1 MSKPSRLI
9 ADLLLLFTA
18 AIWGLAFVAQKQGL
32 QTIGP
37 FTFVGLRFA
46 LSALVVLPLAW
57 HERSAKTPNPPMT
70 GRDRLGIIGLV
81 AAFFIAVALQQ
92 VGMKT
97 ASVTNAGFLTALY
110 VVFVPIV
117 GLIVFRHAQ
126 SIIVWPACLI
136 ALAGVWLLNGGTF
149 SHLAVGD
156 WLMIGCAAATA
167 VQINL
172 MGILVR
178 RTQRPFTLCLWQN
191 IVSAVGGCAIALCVE
206 PISLPGI
213 AAGLWPLLYAG
224 LVSGGI
230 GFAVQAYAQG
240 HTPASDAAIIMSC
253 EALFAAVGG
262 VLLLNEHLNWVS
274 WSGCGL
280 IFAALLLVELYPIL
294 RKASVTDIS
303 VT

>member
-1 MSKPSRLI
+1 M
-9 ADLLLLFTA
+9 
-18 AIWGLAFVAQKQGL
+18 
-32 QTIGP
+32 
-37 FTFVGLRFA
+37 GLRFA

-57 HERSAKTPNPPMT
+57 REFAKTSEAGPMT
-70 GRDRLGIIGLV
+70 GRDWTGTAGLII
-81 AAFFIAVALQQ
+81 AFFVAIILQQ

-110 VVFVPIV
+110 VVFVPVV

-126 SIIVWPACLI
+126 SIVVWPACVI
-136 ALAGVWLLNGGTF
+136 ALAGVWLLNGGSF
-149 SHLAVGD
+149 SHLVTGD
-156 WLMIGCAAATA
+156 WLMIACAAATA

-178 RTQRPFTLCLWQN
+178 RTRRPFTLCLWQN
-191 IVSAVGGCAIALCVE
+191 IVSAVGGCALALCFE

-224 LVSGGI
+224 LISGGV
-230 GFAVQAYAQG
+230 GFAIQAYAQV

-262 VLLLNEHLNWVS
+262 ALLMHEHLNAVS
-274 WSGCGL
+274 WAGCGL
-280 IFAALLLVELYPIL
+280 IFAALLLVELYPL
-294 RKASVTDIS
+294 VRKAKKASPTDIS